1 MSVKTK
7 RIKQQHLVHIA
18 SQNTRGQKSDHKL
31 QELITTV
38 KRKRKQLF
46 DVCLQEAWRTGLST
60 TEHDGYLFLNS
71 GLQPNLVKSRRGEQG
86 VGIILSPTAT
96 VAWRSAGSVLH
107 NTFGGRVIAVR
118 LLVKDDRQQEIG
130 LYLVS
135 AYAPVP
141 SWRSRPKLLGRVY

>member
-1 MSVKTK
+1 
-7 RIKQQHLVHIA
+7 
-18 SQNTRGQKSDHKL
+18 
-31 QELITTV
+31 
-38 KRKRKQLF
+38 
-46 DVCLQEAWRTGLST
+46 
-60 TEHDGYLFLNS
+60 
-71 GLQPNLVKSRRGEQG
+71 VKSRRGEQG

-135 AYAPVP
+135 AYAPVGVADQNYWDEFIEKVDLCV
-141 SWRSRPKLLGRVY
+141 SKKLPGDILVI